1 MKAKYPR
8 EGLTKNLCVK
18 QPTKSHNIK
27 DVKKVPVYKKVTDP
41 TIKKTA
47 IQSASERFLKTVDR

>member
-41 TIKKTA
+41 TIKKL
-47 IQSASERFLKTVDR
+47 QFNLLQKDF